1 MKKSQL
7 ALLIFSLVV
16 TGILF
21 FALSK
26 NKKTDSK
33 EIKKDK
39 GEVFVPIRI
48 VQNNERVI
56 TLSAHGQV
64 TPYQQ
69 IVLSAEV
76 QGMLKKGSITLK
88 PGTKF
93 KEGQLLY
100 YIDNTEAIYTFIARK
115 AALATTITNLL
126 PDIELDYPKE
136 KDKWMAFSE
145 QLAKGT
151 GLIDLPPSYSQKEH
165 LFLTGRG
172 IIAEYFNLKNLEA
185 RLDKYSIVAP
195 FNGTVTDV
203 FMEPGSIANPG
214 VQIARLV
221 KTNDYE
227 VKMPITLE
235 DLDFFKGSPTTSF
248 TDSDGKLI
256 GAGKIERIS
265 DVVNQQTQSV
275 DVYYKIAAEKDELI
289 YNGMFL
295 NATIEKEVTKN
306 TFVLPRAAVKNN
318 KVGILNKEGKIEM
331 MEISIVGFK
340 PDSVFVTGLNDGS
353 SVLLEPVE
361 KIDPK
366 VSYKGVIR

>member
-7 ALLIFSLVV
+7 ALLIFALVI
-16 TGILF
+16 TGTLF

-26 NKKTDSK
+26 NKKTVDK
-33 EIKKDK
+33 ELKKDK
-39 GEVFVPIRI
+39 GEVYVPVR
-48 VQNNERVI
+48 VVENSERVI
-56 TLSAHGQV
+56 ALNAHGQV

-69 IVLSAEV
+69 IILSAEV
-76 QGMLKKGSITLK
+76 QGMLKKGSVTLK

-93 KEGQLLY
+93 KQGQLLY
-100 YIDNTEAIYTFIARK
+100 YIDNTEAIYAFIARK

-136 KDKWMAFSE
+136 KDKWITFSE
-145 QLAKGT
+145 ELGKGT

-185 RLDKYSIVAP
+185 RLDKYSIEAP
-195 FNGTVTDV
+195 FSGTVSEV

-214 VQIARLV
+214 VQIARIV

-227 VKMPITLE
+227 VKMPITIE
-235 DLDFFKGSPTTSF
+235 DLDFFKGSSTTIF
-248 TDSDGKLI
+248 TDADGKVI
-256 GAGKIERIS
+256 GSGKIERIS

-275 DVYYKIAAEKDELI
+275 DVYYKIKAENDQLI

-318 KVGILNKEGKIEM
+318 KVGTLNNNGKIEM
-331 MEISIVGFK
+331 VDVLIVGYK
-340 PDSVFVTGLNDGS
+340 PDSVFVTGLENGK

-366 VSYKGVIR
+366 INYKGVIR